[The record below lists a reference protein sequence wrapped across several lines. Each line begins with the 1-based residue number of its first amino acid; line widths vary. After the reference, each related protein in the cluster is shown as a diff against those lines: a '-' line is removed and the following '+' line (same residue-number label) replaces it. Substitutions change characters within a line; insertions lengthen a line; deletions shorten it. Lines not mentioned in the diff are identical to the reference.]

1 MHPDARAGAAA
12 KGDHVSGEL
21 LAGGGLGVVEPAR
34 RVVGCVG
41 GKDGGVVGDGVVVHG
56 DDGPGGDGP
65 VFVGD
70 GDVGACAGEAL
81 GGTVGETESWG
92 CCWSVVTFLF
102 C

>member
-1 MHPDARAGAAA
+1 
-12 KGDHVSGEL
+12 
-21 LAGGGLGVVEPAR
+21 
-34 RVVGCVG
+34 
-41 GKDGGVVGDGVVVHG
+41 VGDGVVVHG